1 MPLSLPVLTLLTVL
15 SGCSAGPSQTPLHT
29 AAAEGD
35 LVMIKQ
41 LLADGAGVD
50 AVDESGLS
58 PIHLAASRGRPQT
71 IMMLVE
77 HGASVNAKT
86 SFGATPL
93 HLAAHQSQ
101 VCLLSQ

>member
-50 AVDESGLS
+50 AVDESGLKE
-58 PIHLAASRGRPQT
+58 ASGSEAVPVKAGET
-71 IMMLVE
+71 E
-77 HGASVNAKT
+77 DGEDASDTKELSTGGNGKNYKD
-86 SFGATPL
+86 PL
-93 HLAAHQSQ
+93 GLPRI
-101 VCLLSQ
+101 L